1 MILKKVPLRRLD
13 GQQITLQ
20 IFLTILHMIIWAIKY
35 HLVMKK
41 AIYFNY
47 FAISL
52 YRALHFKEINI
63 VLKWP
68 WQSSPLKGVIFTV
81 ITLNGSKCNVTI
93 NSIKLARYV
102 ISKKVISL
110 GGRENQIYCF
120 VFRPK
125 SKAVIVIFIARK
137 CYFMNAC
144 IVLCWS
150 KLCVIVY
157 FLFMQN

>member
-1 MILKKVPLRRLD
+1 MSTNYPSDLPYIFTYDYLSNKISFGYEKKQYIL
-13 GQQITLQ
+13 
-20 IFLTILHMIIWAIKY
+20 
-35 HLVMKK
+35 
-41 AIYFNY
+41 
-47 FAISL
+47 SL
-52 YRALHFKEINI
+52 YRALQFKEINI

-110 GGRENQIYCF
+110 GGRENQICCS

-125 SKAVIVIFIARK
+125 SKAVIVIFTAKK